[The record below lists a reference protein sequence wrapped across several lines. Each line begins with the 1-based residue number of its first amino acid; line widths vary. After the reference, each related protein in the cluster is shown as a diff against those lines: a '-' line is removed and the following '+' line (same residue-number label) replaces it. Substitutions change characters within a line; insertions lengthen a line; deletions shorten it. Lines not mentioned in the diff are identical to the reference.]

1 MSVAEMDGVEK
12 ILPLDHKTAF
22 ERDWSG
28 AWQGTFLIALDFSK
42 LVSQG
47 PTGES

>member
-12 ILPLDHKTAF
+12 GLLLDHKNAL

-28 AWQGTFLIALDFSK
+28 AWQGTFLIPLNFSK

-47 PTGES
+47 PIGES